1 MTESQIQKRAVNL
14 CGALKLCYVGTP
26 NNAKK
31 RNVKQVAYEKAQGLV
46 TSQPDLT
53 VDELRI
59 DMPFCLVVDGIP
71 KLFHNTFGS
80 LCLEIKKAPNEAF
93 TKKGELR
100 KTEHIRNQARR
111 LQRLNKAGQ
120 LAVFA
125 EGWEEIESLIKWWAK
140 QGDAIPVF
148 QEVFFEN
155 RYTGAKTEKILKVV
169 GWKQY

>member
-1 MTESQIQKRAVNL
+1 MTESQIQKRAVSL

-31 RNVKQVAYEKAQGLV
+31 RNMKQVAYEKAQGLV
-46 TSQPDLT
+46 TSQPDLS
-53 VDELRI
+53 VLELRI
-59 DMPFCLVVDGIP
+59 DMPYFLVVVGIP
-71 KLFHNTFGS
+71 KLIHKTYGS
-80 LCLEIKKAPNEAF
+80 LCLELKKAPGEAF

-120 LAVFA
+120 MSVFA
-125 EGWEEIESLIKWWAK
+125 EGWEEIQGLIKWWAR
-140 QGDAIPVF
+140 QGDEIPVF
-148 QEVFFEN
+148 EEVHFEN
-155 RYTGAKTEKILKVV
+155 RYTGAKTESILKVV